1 MTEAMEMLRKLHLPA
16 TKQQPQ
22 LYSLI
27 NEIEFRL
34 IVIYIDS
41 KAKRQATLQE
51 FLKTN

>member
-1 MTEAMEMLRKLHLPA
+1 MEMVRKLHLLA
-16 TKQQPQ
+16 TTQQPQ

-34 IVIYIDS
+34 IDIYIDS

-51 FLKTN
+51 FLKKN